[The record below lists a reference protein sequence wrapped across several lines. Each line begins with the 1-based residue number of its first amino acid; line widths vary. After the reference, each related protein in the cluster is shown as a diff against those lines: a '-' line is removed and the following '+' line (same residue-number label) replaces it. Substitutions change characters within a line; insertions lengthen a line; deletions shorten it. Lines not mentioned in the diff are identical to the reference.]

1 MDKDKR
7 TALKKAYKETK
18 RTSGVYRIKNEKND
32 RIFIGSSIDVNSR
45 INRHRAE
52 SNLGVEQN
60 REMFADLKEFGI
72 SSFSFDVLETLDG
85 DYDSNELLMEDL
97 KVLENMYIEKLD
109 PFYNKK

>member
-1 MDKDKR
+1 MDKDRK

-18 RTSGVYRIKNEKND
+18 RTAGVYRIKNEKNG
-32 RIFIGSSIDVNSR
+32 RIFIGSSVDVNSR

-72 SSFSFDVLETLDG
+72 GSFTFDILETLDD
-85 DYDSNELLMEDL
+85 DYDSDELLMEDL
-97 KVLENMYIEKLD
+97 KLLENMYMEKLD